1 MVEQMPID
9 LRSDYVARPTPAMI
23 DVLAAA
29 LRQQPAFG
37 LREDLRQRELES
49 FAAGLLGKEDALL
62 FPTCAM
68 ANQVAILLF
77 CRPGDTLVA
86 EETSHVITS
95 EAGAPAALAGA
106 LSRPLRGDH
115 GQIDLDELAGLL
127 AAPVDELRS
136 KVALIVIENT
146 HTRSGGAVL
155 PVAYHA
161 AVAAIAGRHGV
172 PVHLDGA
179 RLFNAAVALKGP
191 VTDLTRDVTTVS
203 VSLNK
208 GLCAPFGALLAG
220 SASLIAEALRFRQ
233 MLGGGLRGTGFVAAA
248 GLEALRMMIPR
259 LAEDHRHA
267 AQVAAG
273 LAGLAGLR
281 IVAPEPITN
290 ILILELSP
298 ALGTAQ
304 DFLAALAARHV
315 LASPFDRQRLRFV
328 FHRDI
333 DDRAVTQLVQAVGD
347 IVMAQTVRSDDL

>member
-23 DVLAAA
+23 EALTAA
-29 LRQQPAFG
+29 LRHQAAFG
-37 LREDLRQRELES
+37 LREDLRQRELEA

-86 EETSHVITS
+86 EE
-95 EAGAPAALAGA
+95 AGAPAALAGA
-106 LSRPLRGDH
+106 LSRPLRGDR

-161 AVAAIAGRHGV
+161 GVAAIAGRHGV

-248 GLEALRMMIPR
+248 GLEALRVMVPR
-259 LAEDHRHA
+259 LTEDHRHA

-281 IVAPEPITN
+281 VVAPDPITN

-298 ALGTAQ
+298 ALGTAK
-304 DFLAALAARHV
+304 DFLAALAARHI
-315 LASPFDRQRLRFV
+315 LASPFDRQRLRLV

-333 DDRAVTQLVQAVGD
+333 DDRAVTQLVQAVSD